1 MASRSSMLLPHLR
14 DLILRESLRHADKG
28 GPKSAMNQSYFPFD
42 QAAHEDIARFD
53 Y

>member
-1 MASRSSMLLPHLR
+1 MLLPHLR
-14 DLILRESLRHADKG
+14 DMSLRESLGYADKC

-42 QAAHEDIARFD
+42 QAAYEDIARFD